1 MNKSD
6 KLQNVVKLLSSL
18 GVNIKTKSRFDIINT
33 LPTTKPLLKNLNNR
47 LKKSET
53 LLVVSDFL
61 YVGDTLSK
69 WNDNVKMSFVP
80 FPLYY
85 FHVIN

>member
-33 LPTTKPLLKNLNNR
+33 LPTTKPLLKNLNNI
-47 LKKSET
+47 
-53 LLVVSDFL
+53 D
-61 YVGDTLSK
+61 
-69 WNDNVKMSFVP
+69 
-80 FPLYY
+80 
-85 FHVIN
+85 